1 MPTPPGACRKCGSPL
16 NGYGYDLSGYMHDPD
31 SQACLRV
38 QLTTLKDANAR
49 LLAVKQAAERVEA
62 ALQAKAGWTF
72 MVPNEVALELEFAR
86 IDLRDKLAAHE
97 QEAGE

>member
-49 LLAVKQAAERVEA
+49 LLAVKQAAERFLIASTTDSGAPETMDATINLRA
-62 ALQAKAGWTF
+62 AL
-72 MVPNEVALELEFAR
+72 
-86 IDLRDKLAAHE
+86 AA
-97 QEAGE
+97 EAGE

>member
-1 MPTPPGACRKCGSPL
+1 MPTPPPEAAPGACRKCGSPL

-49 LLAVKQAAERVEA
+49 LLAVKQAAEPALIELMYLIEQAKCREGGSVVRAYENLRA
-62 ALQAKAGWTF
+62 AL
-72 MVPNEVALELEFAR
+72 
-86 IDLRDKLAAHE
+86 AA
-97 QEAGE
+97 EAGE

>member
-49 LLAVKQAAERVEA
+49 LLAVKQAAERYMRAPCALTEQNLEA
-62 ALQAKAGWTF
+62 ALASC
-72 MVPNEVALELEFAR
+72 
-86 IDLRDKLAAHE
+86 HE